1 MADNTPEV
9 GELLRLAATAGRAV
23 PLTFPM
29 AQDPLVGRTI
39 AGYALKRAVG
49 EGGTA
54 QVYQAEH
61 PERGTV
67 ALKVLRARLA
77 QDPIAV
83 KRSLREAEFGARVVH
98 PNVVR
103 TFDFGEADGV
113 YYLAL
118 EWAGGEPLE
127 LFLARSGHLEPPLV
141 GRIIEQL
148 GAALEE
154 AHKNG
159 IIHRDLKPA
168 NIMYD
173 PAEQKARLLDF
184 GIARDAE
191 IGAEERLTRAGF
203 FVGTLQYVAPE
214 TLSGELVGEQADVY
228 SLAVIAYQLL
238 TEVTPFPGK
247 NPREL
252 FQQLLTE
259 EPTPLNS
266 AVKGLRF
273 SPRLEEVVMKGLA
286 RDLAKRW
293 KTVPEFTTAFC
304 EAASAQTDRKGSFFS
319 SIFKR

>member
-1 MADNTPEV
+1 MTH
-9 GELLRLAATAGRAV
+9 
-23 PLTFPM
+23 
-29 AQDPLVGRTI
+29 DPLVGRTI
-39 AGYALKRAVG
+39 AGYLLKKEVG

-61 PERGTV
+61 PDRGTV
-67 ALKVLRARLA
+67 ALKVLRPRLA
-77 QDPIAV
+77 SDPVAV
-83 KRSLREAEFGARVVH
+83 KRFLREADFGARVVH

-103 TFDFGEADGV
+103 TYDFGESDGI

-118 EWAGGEPLE
+118 EWASGEPLE
-127 LFLARSGHLEPPLV
+127 IFITRSGPVAPTV
-141 GRIIEQL
+141 AATIVEQL
-148 GAALEE
+148 GAALKVAHE
-154 AHKNG
+154 AG

-173 PAEQKARLLDF
+173 AELKKARLLDF

-191 IGAEERLTRAGF
+191 IGAEDRLTRAGF

-214 TLSGELVGEQADVY
+214 ALSGELVGEQADVY

-266 AVKGLRF
+266 AVKGLKF
-273 SPRLEEVVMKGLA
+273 SSKLEDAVMKGLA
-286 RDLAKRW
+286 RDLSKRW
-293 KTVPEFTTAFC
+293 KTVTDFTGAFC
-304 EAASAQTDRKGSFFS
+304 AAATAEPEKKGFFS
-319 SIFKR
+319 SLFNRS

>member
-1 MADNTPEV
+1 LTESPV
-9 GELLRLAATAGRAV
+9 IGRC
-23 PLTFPM
+23 F
-29 AQDPLVGRTI
+29 
-39 AGYALKRAVG
+39 AGYLLKKEVG

-54 QVYQAEH
+54 QVFQAEH
-61 PERGTV
+61 PERGVV
-67 ALKVLRARLA
+67 ALKVLRPRLA
-77 QDPIAV
+77 TDPVAV
-83 KRSLREAEFGARVVH
+83 KRFLREAEFGARVTH
-98 PNVVR
+98 ANVVR
-103 TFDFGEADGV
+103 TFDFGESDGI

-118 EWAGGEPLE
+118 EWASGEPLE
-127 LFLARSGHLEPPLV
+127 QFITRSGPVAPPV
-141 GRIIEQL
+141 AARIIEQL
-148 GAALEE
+148 GAALQV
-154 AHKNG
+154 AHQVG

-173 PAEQKARLLDF
+173 AAEQQTRLLDF

-214 TLSGELVGEQADVY
+214 ALSGELVGEQADVY

-266 AVKGLRF
+266 AVRGLRF
-273 SPRLEEVVMKGLA
+273 SSRLEDAVMKGLE
-286 RDLAKRW
+286 RDLSKRW
-293 KTVPEFTTAFC
+293 KTVTDFTAAFC
-304 EAASAQTDRKGSFFS
+304 DAATAEPEKKGFFS
-319 SIFKR
+319 SLFKRG

>member
-1 MADNTPEV
+1 MT
-9 GELLRLAATAGRAV
+9 
-23 PLTFPM
+23 
-29 AQDPLVGRTI
+29 QDPLVGKTI
-39 AGYALKRAVG
+39 AGYLLKKEVG

-61 PERGTV
+61 QDRGIV
-67 ALKVLRARLA
+67 ALKVLRPRLA
-77 QDPIAV
+77 TDPVAV
-83 KRSLREAEFGARVVH
+83 KRFLREADFGARVVH

-103 TFDFGEADGV
+103 TYDFGEADGI

-127 LFLARSGHLEPPLV
+127 IFITRSGPVAPSV
-141 GRIIEQL
+141 AANIVEQL
-148 GAALEE
+148 GAALKVAHE
-154 AHKNG
+154 AG

-173 PAEQKARLLDF
+173 AESKKARLLDF

-191 IGAEERLTRAGF
+191 IGAEDRLTRAGF

-214 TLSGELVGEQADVY
+214 SLSGELVGEQADVY

-266 AVKGLRF
+266 AVKGLKF
-273 SPRLEEVVMKGLA
+273 STRLEDAVMKGLA
-286 RDLAKRW
+286 RDPSKRW
-293 KTVPEFTTAFC
+293 RTVTDFTGAFC
-304 EAASAQTDRKGSFFS
+304 AAATAEPEKKGFFS
-319 SIFKR
+319 SIFNRG

>member
-1 MADNTPEV
+1 MT
-9 GELLRLAATAGRAV
+9 
-23 PLTFPM
+23 
-29 AQDPLVGRTI
+29 QDPLVGRTI
-39 AGYALKRAVG
+39 AGYLLKKEVG

-67 ALKVLRARLA
+67 ALKVLRPRLA
-77 QDPIAV
+77 TDPVAV
-83 KRSLREAEFGARVVH
+83 KRFLREADFGSRVAH

-103 TFDFGEADGV
+103 TYDYGEADGL

-118 EWAGGEPLE
+118 EWAAGEPLE
-127 LFLARSGHLEPPLV
+127 IFITRSGPVAPLV
-141 GRIIEQL
+141 AATIVEQL
-148 GAALEE
+148 GAALEV
-154 AHKNG
+154 AHQAG

-173 PAEQKARLLDF
+173 AEHQKALLLDF

-191 IGAEERLTRAGF
+191 IGAEDRLTRAGF

-214 TLSGELVGEQADVY
+214 ALSGELVGEQADVY

-266 AVKGLRF
+266 AVKGLKF
-273 SPRLEEVVMKGLA
+273 SPRLEEALMKGLS
-286 RDLAKRW
+286 RDLGRRW
-293 KTVPEFTTAFC
+293 KTVTEFSAAFC
-304 EAASAQTDRKGSFFS
+304 TAARAEPTEKKGFFS
-319 SIFKR
+319 SLFNRS

>member
-1 MADNTPEV
+1 MTH
-9 GELLRLAATAGRAV
+9 
-23 PLTFPM
+23 
-29 AQDPLVGRTI
+29 DPLVGRTI
-39 AGYALKRAVG
+39 AGYLLKKEVG

-61 PERGTV
+61 PERGIV
-67 ALKVLRARLA
+67 ALKVLRPRLA
-77 QDPIAV
+77 ADPVAV
-83 KRSLREAEFGARVVH
+83 KRFLREADFGSRVTH
-98 PNVVR
+98 PNVVQ
-103 TFDFGEADGV
+103 TYDYGEADGI

-118 EWAGGEPLE
+118 EWASGEPLE
-127 LFLARSGHLEPPLV
+127 TFISRSGPV
-141 GRIIEQL
+141 TCTVAATIVEQL
-148 GAALEE
+148 GAALEVAHE
-154 AHKNG
+154 AG

-173 PAEQKARLLDF
+173 AEIKKARLLDF

-191 IGAEERLTRAGF
+191 IGAEDRLTRAGF

-214 TLSGELVGEQADVY
+214 ALSGELVGEQADVY

-266 AVKGLRF
+266 AVKGLKF
-273 SPRLEEVVMKGLA
+273 SARLENAVMKGLA
-286 RDLAKRW
+286 RDLSKRW
-293 KTVPEFTTAFC
+293 KTVTEFTSAFC
-304 EAASAQTDRKGSFFS
+304 AAATAEPEKKGFFS
-319 SIFKR
+319 SLFNRD

>member
-1 MADNTPEV
+1 
-9 GELLRLAATAGRAV
+9 
-23 PLTFPM
+23 M

-39 AGYALKRAVG
+39 AGYTLKRAVG

-67 ALKVLRARLA
+67 ALKVLRPRLA

-83 KRSLREAEFGARVVH
+83 KRFLREAEFGARVMH

-118 EWAGGEPLE
+118 EWAPGEPLE
-127 LFLARSGHLEPPLV
+127 LFLTRSGKLAPPV
-141 GRIIEQL
+141 VANIIQQL

-154 AHKNG
+154 AHRAG

-173 PAEQKARLLDF
+173 PTEQKAKLLDF

-191 IGAEERLTRAGF
+191 LPAEERLTRAGF

-214 TLSGELVGEQADVY
+214 ALSGELVGEQADVY

-266 AVKGLRF
+266 AEKGVRF
-273 SPRLEEVVMKGLA
+273 SSRLEEVVMKGLA
-286 RDLAKRW
+286 RDLSRRW
-293 KTVPEFTTAFC
+293 KTVRDFTDAFC
-304 EAASAQTDRKGSFFS
+304 EAATAEPEKKGGFFS

>member
-1 MADNTPEV
+1 
-9 GELLRLAATAGRAV
+9 
-23 PLTFPM
+23 M

-39 AGYALKRAVG
+39 AGYSIKKAVG

-61 PERGTV
+61 PERGVV
-67 ALKVLRARLA
+67 ALKVLRPRLA
-77 QDPIAV
+77 QDPVAI
-83 KRSLREAEFGARVVH
+83 KRFLREAEFGARVVH

-103 TFDFGEADGV
+103 TFDFGESDGV
-113 YYLAL
+113 YFLAL
-118 EWAGGEPLE
+118 EWASGEPLE
-127 LFLARSGHLEPPLV
+127 LFLARSGRLKPSVV
-141 GRIIEQL
+141 GKIIEQI
-148 GAALEE
+148 GAALVE
-154 AHKNG
+154 AHGQG

-173 PAEQKARLLDF
+173 PVEQQAHLLDF

-191 IGAEERLTRAGF
+191 IGAEDRLTKAGF

-273 SPRLEEVVMKGLA
+273 SSRLEEVVMKGLQ

-293 KTVPEFTTAFC
+293 KTVSEFTVAFC
-304 EAASAQTDRKGSFFS
+304 EAALDEPEKKGFFS
-319 SIFKR
+319 SLFKR

>member
-1 MADNTPEV
+1 
-9 GELLRLAATAGRAV
+9 
-23 PLTFPM
+23 
-29 AQDPLVGRTI
+29 
-39 AGYALKRAVG
+39 KRF
-49 EGGTA
+49 
-54 QVYQAEH
+54 
-61 PERGTV
+61 
-67 ALKVLRARLA
+67 
-77 QDPIAV
+77 
-83 KRSLREAEFGARVVH
+83 LREAEFGSRVVH

-103 TFDFGEADGV
+103 TFDYGEADGV
-113 YYLAL
+113 YFLAL
-118 EWAGGEPLE
+118 EWASGEPLE
-127 LFLARSGHLEPPLV
+127 LFLTRSGKLEPPV
-141 GRIIEQL
+141 VARIIEQI
-148 GAALEE
+148 GAALVE
-154 AHKNG
+154 AHRNG

-191 IGAEERLTRAGF
+191 IGPEERLTRAGF

-238 TEVTPFPGK
+238 TGVTPFPGK

-266 AVKGLRF
+266 AVRGLRF
-273 SPRLEEVVMKGLA
+273 SPRLDEGVMKGLQ

-293 KTVPEFTTAFC
+293 QAVLDFTVALCDAALAAPET
-304 EAASAQTDRKGSFFS
+304 
-319 SIFKR
+319 

>member
-1 MADNTPEV
+1 
-9 GELLRLAATAGRAV
+9 
-23 PLTFPM
+23 M
-29 AQDPLVGRTI
+29 AQNPLVGQTI
-39 AGYALKRAVG
+39 AGYTVKREVG

-61 PERGTV
+61 QERGTV
-67 ALKVLRARLA
+67 ALKVLRPRLA
-77 QDPIAV
+77 SDPIAV
-83 KRSLREAEFGARVVH
+83 KRFLREAEFGARVVH

-113 YYLAL
+113 SYLAL
-118 EWAGGEPLE
+118 EWASGEPLE
-127 LFLARSGHLEPPLV
+127 LFITRSGPLDPAVAAIIV
-141 GRIIEQL
+141 GQL
-148 GAALEE
+148 GDALEE
-154 AHKNG
+154 AHRAG

-173 PAEQKARLLDF
+173 AEEQKARLLDF

-191 IGAEERLTRAGF
+191 LPAEERLTRAGF

-214 TLSGELVGEQADVY
+214 ALSGELVGEQADVY

-259 EPTPLNS
+259 EPTPLG
-266 AVKGLRF
+266 AAIKGLKF

-286 RDLAKRW
+286 RDPGKRW
-293 KTVPEFTTAFC
+293 KTVIQFSNAFC
-304 EAASAQTDRKGSFFS
+304 EAATAEPEKKGFFS

>member
-1 MADNTPEV
+1 M
-9 GELLRLAATAGRAV
+9 G
-23 PLTFPM
+23 
-29 AQDPLVGRTI
+29 QDPLVGRTI
-39 AGYALKRAVG
+39 AGYTLQRAVG

-54 QVYQAEH
+54 QVYRAEH
-61 PERGTV
+61 PERGVV
-67 ALKVLRARLA
+67 ALKVLRPRLA

-83 KRSLREAEFGARVVH
+83 KRFLREAEFGARVVH

-103 TFDFGEADGV
+103 TFDFGEAEGV

-118 EWAGGEPLE
+118 EWAAGEPLE
-127 LFLARSGHLEPPLV
+127 IFLTRSGRLEPPLV
-141 GRIIEQL
+141 AKIIEQL

-266 AVKGLRF
+266 AVRGLKF
-273 SPRLEEVVMKGLA
+273 SGRLEEVVMKGLA
-286 RDLAKRW
+286 RDLGKRW
-293 KTVPEFTTAFC
+293 KTVPDFTVAFC
-304 EAASAQTDRKGSFFS
+304 EAAMAPPEKQGFFG
-319 SIFKR
+319 R